1 MTGPGVQ
8 DPTSVGPYR
17 LVQRLGEGGM
27 GVVHLALD
35 PSGRAVALKLLRT
48 HVAADPE
55 ARLRLTREVETLR
68 RVRHA
73 RVAEVLDADV
83 AGQMP
88 YLVTRF
94 VPGKTLDQ
102 YVRDNGPLPPE
113 HVADLGRGMAAAL
126 QAIHAAGVVHRDIKP
141 ANVMLVDGQP
151 VLIDFGIAHLT
162 DESRITM
169 TGLVMGTPGYLSPE
183 VVDGHPVSWATDWWG
198 WAATLA
204 FAASGRPPFGTGPI
218 EVVLDRVHRGAAD
231 LDGVD
236 VRLRP
241 VLTGALAC
249 DPRRR
254 AGPGQLLSGLATAV
268 SAGQA
273 GDPARAAAASE
284 RTVRQP
290 PPGQTVRQPPL
301 KQTLRQPPPR
311 LGPNSAGRSR
321 ADRDPS
327 GLSPADSAGRSQ
339 VPPPPPYLQPPSPPP
354 PPPPFPPPP
363 FPPPPGGSGYGQGA
377 GRDFGQGQDPG
388 QGYASDQGQDGG
400 TPAAW
405 EPPTGGVG
413 PVRPTGTL
421 LGVLAALTGVGAVAP
436 VGVLV
441 IAAALMITA
450 RTVDR
455 TATELW
461 RRRQDAGRRAGDIAV
476 AVVALPWRLVQSTV
490 STALALVL
498 PLLVGVSVAFIA
510 SVGGPRQGEIAAGTP
525 STPGPLAAATAAAL
539 LMAWWGPGGGTLRRG
554 SRAMARTS
562 IRTKGGRIAVWV
574 LLALVVLSAAMVV
587 SKNQTPTMMFWTSQ
601 S

>member
-35 PSGRAVALKLLRT
+35 PGGRAVALKLLRT
-48 HVAADPE
+48 QVAADPE

-83 AGQMP
+83 AGQRP

-113 HVADLGRGMAAAL
+113 HVADVGRGLAAAL

-151 VLIDFGIAHLT
+151 VLIDFGIAHIT

-268 SAGQA
+268 SAGQV
-273 GDPARAAAASE
+273 GDPARTAAASE
-284 RTVRQP
+284 QTVRQP
-290 PPGQTVRQPPL
+290 PPGQTVRQPPPGQTVRQSRL

-311 LGPNSAGRSR
+311 LGPDSAGRSR
-321 ADRDPS
+321 TGRDPS
-327 GLSPADSAGRSQ
+327 GLSSAGPAGRSP
-339 VPPPPPYLQPPSPPP
+339 VPPPPPYLMPPAPPLPAP
-354 PPPPFPPPP
+354 PL
-363 FPPPPGGSGYGQGA
+363 PPPPGGSGYGQG
-377 GRDFGQGQDPG
+377 QDPG
-388 QGYASDQGQDGG
+388 PGYQGDQEQDGR

-405 EPPTGGVG
+405 EPPAGGAG

-421 LGVLAALTGVGAVAP
+421 LGALAALTGVGAVAP
-436 VGVLV
+436 VGALV

-461 RRRQDAGRRAGDIAV
+461 RRRQDAGPRAGDIAV

-498 PLLVGVSVAFIA
+498 PLLVGVSVAFIT
-510 SVGGPRQGEIAAGTP
+510 SIGGPRQGEIAAGTP

-562 IRTKGGRIAVWV
+562 IRTRGGRITVWV
-574 LLALVVLSAAMVV
+574 LLALVVLSAVMVV
-587 SKNQTPTMMFWTSQ
+587 SKNQTPTMMFWATQ

>member
-83 AGQMP
+83 AGQRP

-290 PPGQTVRQPPL
+290 PPGQTMRQPPL

-311 LGPNSAGRSR
+311 LGPNSADRSR

-327 GLSPADSAGRSQ
+327 GLSPAGPAGRSP
-339 VPPPPPYLQPPSPPP
+339 VLPPPPYPIPPSSPFPPP
-354 PPPPFPPPP
+354 PPPP
-363 FPPPPGGSGYGQGA
+363 PGGYA
-377 GRDFGQGQDPG
+377 G
-388 QGYASDQGQDGG
+388 DQGQDGG

-405 EPPTGGVG
+405 EPPAGGVG

-436 VGVLV
+436 VGALV
-441 IAAALMITA
+441 IAAVLMITA

-562 IRTKGGRIAVWV
+562 IRTKGGRITVWV
-574 LLALVVLSAAMVV
+574 LLALVVLSAVMVV
-587 SKNQTPTMMFWTSQ
+587 SKNQTPTMMFWAAQ